1 MSQRDRIIIS
11 FSEESDMDN
20 YLLDLLN
27 NISCNKRMR
36 GFKMKELCIRC
47 LQDHPELV
55 PDIKTKLVKDEL
67 TTTVDNESS
76 AIDKLFM

>member
-27 NISCNKRMR
+27 SISCNKRMR

-47 LQDHPELV
+47 LQEHPELV

>member
-27 NISCNKRMR
+27 SISCNKRMR
-36 GFKMKELCIRC
+36 GSKMKELCIRC

-55 PDIKTKLVKDEL
+55 PDIKTKTNVKEEITV
-67 TTTVDNESS
+67 TTDNNS

>member
-1 MSQRDRIIIS
+1 MNQRDRIIIS

-27 NISCNKRMR
+27 SISCNKRMR
-36 GFKMKELCIRC
+36 GSKMKELCVRC
-47 LQDHPELV
+47 LQEHPELV
-55 PDIKTKLVKDEL
+55 PDIKTKSVKDEL
-67 TTTVDNESS
+67 TTTADNDSS